1 MAPVYGMTRFEFDEK
16 NDLEHYTIWL
26 ADLAHGAP
34 PWKPLFFV
42 ESWGNWCYRSIQK
55 LAEQLSLPTTKGWDV
70 RFIDGY
76 PYLAVIETT
85 EEEAKE
91 REPLFRE
98 KIRPYIEDFE
108 DIWEQRKTEIMDIYA
123 GLKSDYGLNKYEDIH
138 NLSNVDLLDI
148 FDDYLQVSRKQWD
161 IHMELLMP
169 AYYLFGLFDQICQE
183 LLGFGNSDTRYAKLM
198 TGYDSMVFRFNKE
211 IIALANRA
219 KELGLAGIFRNTG
232 DSEAV
237 ISELEKSENGKKW
250 LGEYRDFLE
259 VHGWRCERMLDWA
272 TPNWIEKPVLGVPSI
287 KIAINTGE
295 SREMDERRQRAIK
308 EREETEKEV
317 LSEIAAG
324 QKGWFEA
331 LMKSAQRACYWS
343 EDHTYYLDLY
353 CHAIGRWITKEIG
366 DRFEKAGVIDESED
380 VYFLIADEIEKA
392 LIPMGKVKL
401 HEYVNERKKE
411 WEGYNKLTP
420 KPHYGNIDRVQEVVR
435 KDPVIT
441 VATATPVV
449 REDFKADL
457 YSAASA
463 PGVTEGIARVIIH
476 EDKLGE
482 LRQGEILVASGISAL
497 WTPSFEMIS
506 GIVTDGGGALSHA
519 VIVAREYGIPAVV
532 GCLEATAKIKTGD
545 RLKVDG
551 DLGLVYILEKA

>member
-1 MAPVYGMTRFEFDEK
+1 MPVYGMTRYEYDEK
-16 NDLEHYTIWL
+16 NDPENYTVFL

-34 PWKPLFFV
+34 PWKPLFFI
-42 ESWGNWCYRSIQK
+42 ESWGRWCYRSIQK

-70 RFIDGY
+70 RYIDGY

-85 EEEAKE
+85 EEEARE

-98 KIRPYIEDFE
+98 KIRPYIEDF
-108 DIWEQRKTEIMDIYA
+108 DAIWEQRKTEIMDIYA
-123 GLKSDYGLNKYEDIH
+123 KLKSDYNLYKYEDITG
-138 NLSNVDLLDI
+138 LSNVDLLDI

-161 IHMELLMP
+161 IHMELLVP
-169 AYYLFGLFDQICQE
+169 AYYLFGLFDQICSE
-183 LLGFGNSDTRYAKLM
+183 LLGFGNSDARFSKLM

-211 IIALANRA
+211 IQALAKRA
-219 KELGLAGIFRNTG
+219 KELGLTEVFQNAD

-237 ISELEKSENGKKW
+237 ITGLEKSDNGKKW

-272 TPNWIEKPVLGVPSI
+272 TPNWIEKPALGIPAI
-287 KIAINTGE
+287 KIAIATGG
-295 SREMDERRQRAIK
+295 SREMDERRQRSIK

-317 LSEIAAG
+317 LSGITAN
-324 QKGWFEA
+324 QKAWFSA

-366 DRFEKAGVIDESED
+366 NRFEKAGVIDESED

-401 HEYVNERKKE
+401 HKYVIERKME

-420 KPHYGNIDRVQEVVR
+420 SPHYGDIDRVQEVVK

-449 REDFKADL
+449 REDIKADL

-463 PGVTEGIARVIIH
+463 PGITEGIARVIIS
-476 EDKLGE
+476 EDRLGE
-482 LRQGEILVASGISAL
+482 LKKGEILVASGISAL

-545 RLKVDG
+545 RVKVDG

>member
-1 MAPVYGMTRFEFDEK
+1 MAVYGMTRFEYDEN
-16 NDLEHYTIWL
+16 NDPENYTVFL

-42 ESWGNWCYRSIQK
+42 ESWGNWCYRSIQR

-70 RFIDGY
+70 RYIDGY

-85 EEEAKE
+85 EQEARE

-98 KIRPYIEDFE
+98 KIKPYIEDF
-108 DIWEQRKTEIMDIYA
+108 DAIWEKRKTEIMDIYKK
-123 GLKSDYGLNKYEDIH
+123 LKSDYGLNIYEDIGK
-138 NLSNVDLLDI
+138 LSNVDLLDI

-161 IHMELLMP
+161 IHMELLVP
-169 AYYLFGLFDQICQE
+169 AYYLFGLFDQICNE
-183 LLGFGNSDTRYAKLM
+183 LLGFGHSDARFARLM

-211 IIALANRA
+211 VR
-219 KELGLAGIFRNTG
+219 GLAKRASELELVDIFKTTDN
-232 DSEAV
+232 SESV
-237 ISELEKSENGKKW
+237 ISELGKSDGGKKW
-250 LGEYRDFLE
+250 LKGYHDFLE
-259 VHGWRCERMLDWA
+259 VYGWRCERMLDWA
-272 TPNWIEKPVLGVPSI
+272 TPNWIEKPSLGIPSV
-287 KIAINTGE
+287 KIALSTGDNQA
-295 SREMDERRQRAIK
+295 MDTRRQQAIK
-308 EREETEKEV
+308 EREKTEEEV
-317 LSEIAAG
+317 LSGIAAN
-324 QKGWFEA
+324 QRGWFNA

-366 DRFEKAGVIDESED
+366 NRFEKAGVIDESED

-401 HEYVNERKKE
+401 HKYVNERKKE

-420 KPHYGNIDRVQEVVR
+420 KPHYGDIDRVQEVVK

-441 VATATPVV
+441 VATATPIV
-449 REDFKADL
+449 RDDIKADL

-463 PGVTEGIARVIIH
+463 PGVTEGIARVIIS
-476 EDKLGE
+476 EDRLGE
-482 LRQGEILVASGISAL
+482 LKKGEILVASGISAL
-497 WTPSFEMIS
+497 WTPSFEMIG

-545 RLKVDG
+545 RVKVDG
-551 DLGLVYILEKA
+551 DLGLVFILQKT